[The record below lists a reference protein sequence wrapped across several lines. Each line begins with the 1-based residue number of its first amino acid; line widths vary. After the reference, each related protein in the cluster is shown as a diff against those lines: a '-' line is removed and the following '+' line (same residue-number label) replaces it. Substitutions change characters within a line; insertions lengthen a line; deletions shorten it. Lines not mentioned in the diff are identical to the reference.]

1 VTPRKKSRGRGFL
14 ILSIVFLVACS
25 ICLFS
30 GIIFSIPSRTA
41 ELYGPPNPNL
51 NPIKL
56 TSQSLILLV
65 SDEGLFS
72 PSNIPSEDMIFSI
85 ESGDSLDQILAGL
98 QYLKLV
104 RHPAAF
110 RAYLI
115 YTGIDTRIQSGEF
128 LMSYK
133 MSELEIAN
141 MIGNPPPAQTTISIL
156 AGWRMEEIAET
167 LPGLGVDL
175 TPNDFLESVRGQMKE
190 GYLYP
195 GSYQVERNISADSLV
210 DTLFQG
216 FLSHISTDLEQGIVA
231 RGLTLQQAVILAS
244 IIEKEA
250 VLEEEMPL
258 IASVFLNRLQINLNL
273 AADPTVQYALG
284 YNGEQQTWW
293 TNPLSLEDLNI
304 NSPYN
309 TYQNEGL
316 PPGPICNPGLAA
328 IQAVAFPAE
337 SQYLYFRTACDGSG
351 QHLFAET
358 FEEHLENACLE

>member
-1 VTPRKKSRGRGFL
+1 MTPRNKTPIRGFL
-14 ILSIVFLVACS
+14 ILSIVFLVICS

-51 NPIKL
+51 DPLKL
-56 TSQSLILLV
+56 TTQSLILLG

-72 PSNIPSEDMIFSI
+72 PSDILSEDLIFPI

-98 QYLKLV
+98 QNLKLV

-128 LMSYK
+128 LISK
-133 MSELEIAN
+133 EMSELEIAT
-141 MIGNPPPAQTTISIL
+141 MLGNPVPAQTTISIL

-175 TPNDFLESVRGQMKE
+175 PPSDFLESVRGQMKE

-195 GSYQVERNISADSLV
+195 GNYQVERNITADRLV

-216 FLSHISTDLEQGIVA
+216 FLSQISPDLEEGIIA

-244 IIEKEA
+244 IIEREA
-250 VLEEEMPL
+250 ILEEEMPF
-258 IASVFLNRLQINLNL
+258 IASVFLNRLQINMNL

-293 TNPLSLEDLNI
+293 TNPLSLEDLDI

-316 PPGPICNPGLAA
+316 PPGPICNPGSAA

-337 SQYLYFRTACDGSG
+337 SQYLYFRSACDGSG

>member
-1 VTPRKKSRGRGFL
+1 VTSRKKSRIRGFL
-14 ILSIVFLVACS
+14 ILSIVFLVTCS

-51 NPIKL
+51 DPIKL
-56 TSQSLILLV
+56 TTQSLILLG
-65 SDEGLFS
+65 SNEGLFS
-72 PSNIPSEDMIFSI
+72 PSNILSEDLIFPI
-85 ESGDSLDQILAGL
+85 ESGDSLDQILTGL
-98 QYLKLV
+98 QNLKLV

-128 LMSYK
+128 LISEE
-133 MSELEIAN
+133 MSELDIAT
-141 MIGNPPPAQTTISIL
+141 MLGNPVPAQTSISIL

-167 LPGLGVDL
+167 LPALGLDL
-175 TPNDFLESVRGQMKE
+175 PPNDFLESIRRQMKE

-195 GSYQVERNISADSLV
+195 GTYRVERNISADSLV
-210 DTLFQG
+210 DTLYQG
-216 FLSHISTDLEQGIVA
+216 FLARISANLEQGITA
-231 RGLTLQQAVILAS
+231 QGLTLQQAVILAS
-244 IIEKEA
+244 IIEREA
-250 VLEEEMPL
+250 ILEEEMPL
-258 IASVFLNRLQINLNL
+258 IASVFLNRLQIYMNL
-273 AADPTVQYALG
+273 AADPTIQYALG

-309 TYQNEGL
+309 TYQNVGL
-316 PPGPICNPGLAA
+316 PPGPICNPGLPA

-337 SQYLYFRTACDGSG
+337 SQFLYFRTACDDSG

-358 FEEHLENACLE
+358 FEEHLENACPE

>member
-1 VTPRKKSRGRGFL
+1 MTSRKKSRIRGFL
-14 ILSIVFLVACS
+14 ILSIVFLVTCS

-51 NPIKL
+51 DPIKL
-56 TSQSLILLV
+56 TTQSLILLG
-65 SDEGLFS
+65 SNEGLFS
-72 PSNIPSEDMIFSI
+72 PSNILSEDLIFPI

-98 QYLKLV
+98 QNLKLV

-128 LMSYK
+128 LISNE

-141 MIGNPPPAQTTISIL
+141 MLGNPVPSQTTISIL
-156 AGWRMEEIAET
+156 AGWRMEEIADT
-167 LPGLGVDL
+167 LPDLGLDL
-175 TPNDFLESVRGQMKE
+175 PPNDLIESVRGQMKE
-190 GYLYP
+190 GYLFP
-195 GSYQVERNISADSLV
+195 GNYQVERNISADSLV
-210 DTLFQG
+210 NTLYQG
-216 FLSHISTDLEQGIVA
+216 FLSHISTNLEQGITA

-250 VLEEEMPL
+250 ILEEEMPL
-258 IASVFLNRLQINLNL
+258 IASVFLNRLQINMNL
-273 AADPTVQYALG
+273 AADPTIQYALG
-284 YNGEQQTWW
+284 YNRQQQTWW

-309 TYQNEGL
+309 TYQNVGL

-328 IQAVAFPAE
+328 IQAVAFHTE
-337 SQYLYFRTACDGSG
+337 SKYLYFRTACDGSG

-358 FEEHLENACLE
+358 FEEHLENACPE